1 MYNLL
6 NIADGAFSTTTCNT
20 MITDLIGTVGDILTS
35 GLATVLGLVAV
46 LIGLFFVIRL
56 IKRYIGGNR

>member
-6 NIADGAFSTTTCNT
+6 NIAQGAMADSDANT
-20 MITDLIGTVGDILTS
+20 LITNLIGTVGDILTS

-56 IKRYIGGNR
+56 IRRYIGRNR

>member
-6 NIADGAFSTTTCNT
+6 NIAQGAFSTTTCNT
-20 MITDLIGTVGDILTS
+20 MITDLIGTVGDVLTS

-46 LIGLFFVIRL
+46 LIGLFFIVRL